1 MYIITLRDELAKT
14 SKEFQKKG
22 DIWHRNDFRLNLDY
36 RLYISLILFEKYAKK
51 ILHHASS
58 IILHFSTNNGRNFGL
73 LFSSIS
79 PLALA
84 L

>member
-1 MYIITLRDELAKT
+1 MYKITLRDELAKT

-22 DIWHRNDFRLNLDY
+22 DIWHRNDFRLNLHY